1 MKSAFKPITRSQY
14 SFDSKKRIKN
24 KLTIIAVAFMLLCAA
39 LQSINWITPLVIK
52 VLALFTGLL
61 IIYVLIDEKL
71 LRFREVDDT
80 LLDKVIKEN
89 NYDTSI
95 IQTIDEI
102 KKTRKLYVFDLKSIK
117 SSLKQK

>member
-1 MKSAFKPITRSQY
+1 MKTSFKPITRSQY